1 MNVIE
6 DQLGNCMSSIKGELK
21 TELDA
26 LRSEVR
32 ALELK
37 LNDGQLVPEEK
48 VTDRL
53 ARQLK
58 GATSMVVQQT
68 LNLQEEF
75 EAQLA
80 AVEG

>member
-1 MNVIE
+1 
-6 DQLGNCMSSIKGELK
+6 MSCIKGELK
-21 TELDA
+21 TELNA

-37 LNDGQLVPEEK
+37 LNDGQLVPEGK

-80 AVEG
+80 AVEE